1 MELSREMAE
10 ALVKSVLIKDK
21 FRSRDSRHY

>member
-21 FRSRDSRHY
+21 FGSRASRHY